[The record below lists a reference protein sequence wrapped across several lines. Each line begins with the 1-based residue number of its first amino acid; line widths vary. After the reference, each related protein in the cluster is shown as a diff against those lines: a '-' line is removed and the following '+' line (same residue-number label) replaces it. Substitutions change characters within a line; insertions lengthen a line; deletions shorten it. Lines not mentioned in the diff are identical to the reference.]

1 MLQLPEVMTN
11 DGSAQAA
18 LDDLW
23 SQAPSQGDTVIDAS
37 HLQRL
42 DTSCVAVL
50 LTLQRRLAA
59 RGQSLSVSNA
69 PAALLSL
76 VQVYGVETLLGLVPA
91 VAQ

>member
-1 MLQLPEVMTN
+1 MLQLPETLTN

-23 SQAPSQGDTVIDAS
+23 SQAPSEGDIVLDAS
-37 HLQRL
+37 SLHRL

-59 RGQSLSVSNA
+59 RGQGLSVSNA
-69 PAALLSL
+69 PPALSSL

-91 VAQ
+91 VAS